1 MWKSA
6 FVHYIGSYKFSWLRP
21 LWVWLFCLLFA
32 IYHFELQLIYLER
45 YASLEWHC
53 FIALFSLHL
62 EGSQKLLESQ
72 SLDIAAEVWTKSLRR
87 ERSGSHVHCAHDAEI
102 LFTLRHQCRE
112 FATPFCFASDNIRH
126 PAVLFPSGMSFLT
139 TKEVMTFR
147 GSLQSAQQVR
157 QSMKEWASYPY
168 WRHFVASV
176 TIISF
181 MVCLFWLP
189 NNVNKAANVCASVA
203 VRFML
208 KMMDLDDVTVEQCSR
223 VTSSRWSFI
232 FQVKVWPQV
241 ISSSFVVDNA
251 LKTCAANLRFF
262 VLMALSTTDVTC
274 VTLRLSKKWDPALLR
289 PLLTGVLQGMHLGR
303 IPLSGCP
310 RTDTCWLWILEPHLG
325 QLRCT
330 DSQSAVAQTGQR
342 CKVQVPGTVG
352 ANGRSSAY
360 FRTLQQKFAST
371 NNKQLTGQ
379 KLACQLLVVCACIL
393 LLSPKARLSLKPG
406 KAAAFAH
413 FFRGASCAWLNVRCI
428 RQLNLLAWNLYLWW
442 QLPSRHL
449 TGRFSHPNALQGVG
463 IAFVARRGCL
473 LPPCWTMLWR
483 RGVFLRF
490 QSIVHHGCN
499 LREPRIFFAS
509 VVDNALRTLS
519 QRIAFIHC
527 LRGIVH
533 HWGEPWDL
541 FLRHSFLPPSCK
553 LEGRNLCFIRSL
565 HTFAASLQE
574 ATFHWMS
581 CVSLLIA
588 SIHTQYIRMSRCDVS
603 FQTCFCDIKKFSL
616 AMVHSSWLSWLDR
629 RGPSGQKV

>member
-1 MWKSA
+1 
-6 FVHYIGSYKFSWLRP
+6 
-21 LWVWLFCLLFA
+21 
-32 IYHFELQLIYLER
+32 
-45 YASLEWHC
+45 
-53 FIALFSLHL
+53 
-62 EGSQKLLESQ
+62 
-72 SLDIAAEVWTKSLRR
+72 
-87 ERSGSHVHCAHDAEI
+87 
-102 LFTLRHQCRE
+102 
-112 FATPFCFASDNIRH
+112 
-126 PAVLFPSGMSFLT
+126 
-139 TKEVMTFR
+139 MTFR

-168 WRHFVASV
+168 WWHFVASV

-241 ISSSFVVDNA
+241 ISSSSVVDNA

-262 VLMALSTTDVTC
+262 VFMALSTTEVTC

-289 PLLTGVLQGMHLGR
+289 PLLTGVLQGMHLDR

-393 LLSPKARLSLKPG
+393 LLNP
-406 KAAAFAH
+406 
-413 FFRGASCAWLNVRCI
+413 
-428 RQLNLLAWNLYLWW
+428 
-442 QLPSRHL
+442 
-449 TGRFSHPNALQGVG
+449 
-463 IAFVARRGCL
+463 
-473 LPPCWTMLWR
+473 
-483 RGVFLRF
+483 
-490 QSIVHHGCN
+490 
-499 LREPRIFFAS
+499 
-509 VVDNALRTLS
+509 
-519 QRIAFIHC
+519 
-527 LRGIVH
+527 
-533 HWGEPWDL
+533 WGEPCDP

-565 HTFAASLQE
+565 HTFAASAQVVQ
-574 ATFHWMS
+574 FYWMS

-588 SIHTQYIRMSRCDVS
+588 SIHTQ
-603 FQTCFCDIKKFSL
+603 
-616 AMVHSSWLSWLDR
+616 
-629 RGPSGQKV
+629 